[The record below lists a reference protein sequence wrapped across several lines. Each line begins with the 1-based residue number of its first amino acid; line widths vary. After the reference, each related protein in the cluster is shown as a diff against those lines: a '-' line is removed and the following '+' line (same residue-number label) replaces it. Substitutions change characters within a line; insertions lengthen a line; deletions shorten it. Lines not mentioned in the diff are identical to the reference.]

1 MINITFS
8 ETFNK
13 VQECFEES
21 SIKDQLES
29 ITIIR
34 DVQGKIRLF
43 LEPLENKNLKD
54 IILNHLEECLKNKL
68 GSYYGE
74 DIWLPQGEKDGYKN
88 LINVIRSERVS
99 AEWDDESQPRW
110 YVLERHVA
118 KQAWTNKKEIE
129 PPWPQKVVDEGQKPA
144 IVSFFSFKGGVG
156 RTTTLVATALTLARH
171 GHQVAVVDLDLESPG
186 ISTFFLPDTEE
197 SPPGMIDYLLEKN
210 IQGKNWKLK
219 DHLELVKDPKLLGD
233 TEKSLPILSAGNVDN
248 NYLEKLARLD
258 CQNLLNVNNPLQK
271 TWSDMFK
278 ELNEAAGKLDF
289 ILLDTRTGFH
299 DLGGLA
305 IAEFSHAAVIFGTQS
320 RQSWAGLTHVIR
332 RLAKPSAPEPLPLLL
347 IHALAPGIGV
357 PGREKDLREFR
368 EQAYSVFQDHYYSS
382 SKDVPNSSEQEAS
395 FYPIVIDWQSEL
407 RREINLS
414 QRDSTFEE
422 EGDSTF
428 EEDSSLSNII
438 DILTGKPYQRLA
450 ERLCRIFKRKLNLE
464 N

>member
-43 LEPLENKNLKD
+43 LEPLENKNLED
-54 IILNHLEECLKNKL
+54 IILDELEKCLKNKL

-129 PPWPQKVVDEGQKPA
+129 PPWPQEVVDEGQKPA

-219 DHLELVKDPKLLGD
+219 DHLEVVNEPKLLGD
-233 TEKSLPILSAGNVDN
+233 EENILPILSAGNVDN

-258 CQNLLNVNNPLQK
+258 CQNFLNVNNPLQK

>member
-1 MINITFS
+1 MKQEINIKT
-8 ETFNK
+8 
-13 VQECFEES
+13 
-21 SIKDQLES
+21 D
-29 ITIIR
+29 ITR
-34 DVQGKIRLF
+34 FYR
-43 LEPLENKNLKD
+43 
-54 IILNHLEECLKNKL
+54 ILPELCR
-68 GSYYGE
+68 Y
-74 DIWLPQGEKDGYKN
+74 
-88 LINVIRSERVS
+88 
-99 AEWDDESQPRW
+99 
-110 YVLERHVA
+110 
-118 KQAWTNKKEIE
+118 
-129 PPWPQKVVDEGQKPA
+129 
-144 IVSFFSFKGGVG
+144 F
-156 RTTTLVATALTLARH
+156 TA
-171 GHQVAVVDLDLESPG
+171 
-186 ISTFFLPDTEE
+186 
-197 SPPGMIDYLLEKN
+197 
-210 IQGKNWKLK
+210 
-219 DHLELVKDPKLLGD
+219 D

-305 IAEFSHAAVIFGTQS
+305 IAELSHAAVIFGTQS

-332 RLAKPSAPEPLPLLL
+332 RLAKPLAPEPLPLLL